1 MKKLLLISLLQKTGT
16 PMPTV
21 LSNNKRM
28 SHRKLD
34 LTKHE
39 RKLILVI
46 MNVVLTFIALSYV
59 IRFAWRNIHL
69 ITSYSFSTLVLI
81 FASMFL
87 IDLLSALRIR
97 KLFGKIS
104 LSKAFLLHLYG
115 LILSDVTPGRVG
127 YAIIIKELSKETN
140 TTLGKG
146 ISNILLIN
154 ATDTAVKIVVIGAVL
169 LYLIF
174 LGTVSITAKYV
185 FGVIISGIIVLGA
198 IVFAYYIISHD
209 NKIKRVLIRKFGG
222 YEFIS
227 AIIGNNT
234 NDNNGNGVL
243 ISTIYSV
250 LILLASM
257 VSFYLY
263 ARPFGYSFLEA
274 IVSYLFIALSAGIP
288 AGIGG
293 IGIQEG
299 ACIIAGSLLGKT
311 LEASVLAVI
320 YRVFS
325 MIWHSFGLI
334 YVFFYADE

>member
-1 MKKLLLISLLQKTGT
+1 MVA
-16 PMPTV
+16 V
-21 LSNNKRM
+21 LGNNK
-28 SHRKLD
+28 SVCYRKHALSR
-34 LTKHE
+34 HE
-39 RKLILVI
+39 RKIIFILINI
-46 MNVVLTFIALSYV
+46 VLTVIALSYV
-59 IRFAWRNIHL
+59 IQIAWKNIEL
-69 ITSYSFSTLVLI
+69 ITKYSFSTLSLI

-97 KLFGKIS
+97 KLFGNIS
-104 LSKAFLLHLYG
+104 LSRAFLLHLYG

-127 YAIIIKELSKETN
+127 YAIIIKELSKESKTS
-140 TTLGKG
+140 LGRG

-154 ATDTAVKIVVIGAVL
+154 ATDTGVKIAIIGAVL
-169 LYLIF
+169 LYLVF

-185 FGVIISGIIVLGA
+185 FGVIIAGILILGS

-209 NKIKRVLIRKFGG
+209 NKIKKVLIRKFGG
-222 YEFIS
+222 YEFIR

-243 ISTIYSV
+243 TSLLFSV
-250 LILLASM
+250 LILFTSM

-274 IVSYLFIALSAGIP
+274 MVLYLFIALSAGIP

-311 LEASVLAVI
+311 LEASVIAVM
-320 YRVFS
+320 YRVLS

-334 YVFFYADE
+334 YVFFYSD